1 MRRWFIPVVAFFLP
15 VLMGAL
21 ATYVPGLTSATAKK
35 SPWNADYFPN
45 STVISQDGKTHKFY
59 DDLVKDKTIVVNF
72 IFTGCTQL
80 CPLTTARLAQ
90 VQEQLGE
97 AVGRDI
103 FFYSISLD
111 PENDTPAALKKF
123 ADSFKAGPGWLFL
136 TGKSDELKLI
146 RDRLGERSRDRSEH
160 QAVVILANDRTG
172 EWKKDSVMSE
182 IEHIV
187 ETIKDLDPAHRAR
200 PQSKPEAG
208 QISGNEVLPFKNVMG
223 QALFTR
229 GCATCHTIGKGDR
242 IGPDLASVT
251 TRRNREWLSGF
262 IKHPDKVRES
272 GDPIA
277 LELFDKYNRV
287 IMPSLGLSDADVSDV
302 LSFIDGETAKS
313 KTATAAAAPAK

>member
-1 MRRWFIPVVAFFLP
+1 MRRWLIPIVAFFAP
-15 VLMGAL
+15 VILAAAVTYAPDLSRAGA
-21 ATYVPGLTSATAKK
+21 KN
-35 SPWNADYFPN
+35 SPWNSDYFPN
-45 STVISQDGKTHKFY
+45 SIVISQDGKTYKFY
-59 DDLVKDKTIVVNF
+59 EDLIKDKTIVVNF

-90 VQEQLGE
+90 VQELLGD
-97 AVGRDI
+97 AAGRDI

-123 ADSFKAGPGWLFL
+123 AESFKAGPGWLFL
-136 TGKSDELKLI
+136 TGKSDEMKLI
-146 RDRLGERSRDRSEH
+146 RDRLGERSRDRTEH
-160 QAVVILANDRTG
+160 QAVLIMANDKTG

-182 IEHIV
+182 IDHIA
-187 ETIKDLDPAHRAR
+187 ETIHNLDPAYRAR
-200 PQSKPEAG
+200 PHITSGAG
-208 QISGNEVLPFKNVMG
+208 TLSGNEVLPFKNVMG
-223 QALFTR
+223 QALFIR
-229 GCATCHTIGKGDR
+229 GCATCHTVGKGDR

-251 TRRNREWLSGF
+251 TRRTREWLTGF

-277 LELFDKYNRV
+277 LDLFEKYNRV

-313 KTATAAAAPAK
+313 KTATTAAAPAK